1 MLEIE
6 NTLLTGS
13 ISLDSDTD
21 GNVIIMQNRQE
32 IKITPSQAKK
42 LESFLLSVTKLV
54 NTLTEDSEKQNVCP
68 LCNIILSVANSVNSA
83 YHVEDTV
90 CYDCYIKAKGE

>member
-32 IKITPSQAKK
+32 IKITPSQAKQ
-42 LESFLLSVTKLV
+42 LEAYLVSLS
-54 NTLTEDSEKQNVCP
+54 NT
-68 LCNIILSVANSVNSA
+68 
-83 YHVEDTV
+83 
-90 CYDCYIKAKGE
+90 IKFVKENRDV

>member
-32 IKITPSQAKK
+32 IKITPSQAKE
-42 LESFLLSVTKLV
+42 LESYLVSVSTTTNCV
-54 NTLTEDSEKQNVCP
+54 T
-68 LCNIILSVANSVNSA
+68 
-83 YHVEDTV
+83 
-90 CYDCYIKAKGE
+90 IKESSIE

>member
-13 ISLDSDTD
+13 ISLDSDKD

-32 IKITPSQAKK
+32 IKITPSQAKE
-42 LESFLLSVTKLV
+42 LENYLVSV
-54 NTLTEDSEKQNVCP
+54 S
-68 LCNIILSVANSVNSA
+68 
-83 YHVEDTV
+83 DT
-90 CYDCYIKAKGE
+90 AKSKENKDV

>member
-13 ISLDSDTD
+13 ISLDSDSD

-32 IKITPSQAKK
+32 IKITPSQAKE
-42 LESFLLSVTKLV
+42 LENYLVSV
-54 NTLTEDSEKQNVCP
+54 S
-68 LCNIILSVANSVNSA
+68 
-83 YHVEDTV
+83 DTGKSKENKDV
-90 CYDCYIKAKGE
+90 

>member
-32 IKITPSQAKK
+32 IKITPSQAKE
-42 LESFLLSVTKLV
+42 LESYLVSLS
-54 NTLTEDSEKQNVCP
+54 NTIKFVKIKEYED
-68 LCNIILSVANSVNSA
+68 
-83 YHVEDTV
+83 
-90 CYDCYIKAKGE
+90 

>member
-6 NTLLTGS
+6 NTLLTGK

-32 IKITPSQAKK
+32 IKITPSQAKE
-42 LESFLLSVTKLV
+42 LESYLV
-54 NTLTEDSEKQNVCP
+54 AVS
-68 LCNIILSVANSVNSA
+68 
-83 YHVEDTV
+83 DTV
-90 CYDCYIKAKGE
+90 KFVKSKENKDV

>member
-32 IKITPSQAKK
+32 IKITPSQAKE
-42 LESFLLSVTKLV
+42 LESYLVSLS
-54 NTLTEDSEKQNVCP
+54 NT
-68 LCNIILSVANSVNSA
+68 
-83 YHVEDTV
+83 
-90 CYDCYIKAKGE
+90 IKFVKENKDV

>member
-13 ISLDSDTD
+13 INLDSDSD

-32 IKITPSQAKK
+32 IKITPSQAKD
-42 LESFLLSVTKLV
+42 LESYLVSLSNKVKENKDV
-54 NTLTEDSEKQNVCP
+54 WNKV
-68 LCNIILSVANSVNSA
+68 I
-83 YHVEDTV
+83 
-90 CYDCYIKAKGE
+90 

>member
-13 ISLDSDTD
+13 ISLDSDSD

-32 IKITPSQAKK
+32 IKITPSQAKE
-42 LESFLLSVTKLV
+42 LESYLVSVLDKV
-54 NTLTEDSEKQNVCP
+54 KENKDV
-68 LCNIILSVANSVNSA
+68 
-83 YHVEDTV
+83 
-90 CYDCYIKAKGE
+90 

>member
-32 IKITPSQAKK
+32 IKITPSQAKE
-42 LESFLLSVTKLV
+42 LEGYLVSLSNKVKENKDV
-54 NTLTEDSEKQNVCP
+54 
-68 LCNIILSVANSVNSA
+68 
-83 YHVEDTV
+83 
-90 CYDCYIKAKGE
+90 

>member
-13 ISLDSDTD
+13 ISLDSDID

-32 IKITPSQAKK
+32 IKITPSQSKQ
-42 LESFLLSVTKLV
+42 LESYLVSVSTTNCVTINK
-54 NTLTEDSEKQNVCP
+54 ES
-68 LCNIILSVANSVNSA
+68 NI
-83 YHVEDTV
+83 E
-90 CYDCYIKAKGE
+90 

>member
-32 IKITPSQAKK
+32 IKITPSQAKE
-42 LESFLLSVTKLV
+42 LESYLVSVFNTIDLTLLM
-54 NTLTEDSEKQNVCP
+54 
-68 LCNIILSVANSVNSA
+68 
-83 YHVEDTV
+83 
-90 CYDCYIKAKGE
+90 

>member
-32 IKITPSQAKK
+32 IKITPSQAKEV
-42 LESFLLSVTKLV
+42 ESYLDSLS
-54 NTLTEDSEKQNVCP
+54 NT
-68 LCNIILSVANSVNSA
+68 
-83 YHVEDTV
+83 
-90 CYDCYIKAKGE
+90 IKFVKENKDV

>member
-1 MLEIE
+1 MVEIE

-32 IKITPSQAKK
+32 IKITPSQAKE
-42 LESFLLSVTKLV
+42 LESYLVSLS
-54 NTLTEDSEKQNVCP
+54 
-68 LCNIILSVANSVNSA
+68 
-83 YHVEDTV
+83 DT
-90 CYDCYIKAKGE
+90 IKFVKENKDV

>member
-13 ISLDSDTD
+13 INLDSDSD

-32 IKITPSQAKK
+32 IKITPSQAKE
-42 LESFLLSVTKLV
+42 LESY
-54 NTLTEDSEKQNVCP
+54 LTAVS
-68 LCNIILSVANSVNSA
+68 
-83 YHVEDTV
+83 DTV
-90 CYDCYIKAKGE
+90 KFVKIKEYED